1 LEPRDSTLRLND
13 VKIHY
18 GKAEAIKGIT
28 LQVAGGSITGL
39 IGANGAGKS
48 TTLKA
53 ISGLLPITSGEI
65 WFRDNRIDAM
75 PGHKI
80 VQLGIVQIP
89 ERRRLFPYM
98 NVIQNM
104 RIGAYLR
111 NDKIGIKKDMEKNF
125 ERFPRLQERQNQ
137 RAETLSGGE
146 QQMLA
151 IARSLMANP
160 KLLLLDEPSLGLA
173 PIIVDTLATVIKEI
187 NKEGIDMLLVEQN
200 AGLAFTLT
208 DVIYVLEVGSVTLRG
223 ITRELMNDRMV
234 LKAFLG
240 G

>member
-1 LEPRDSTLRLND
+1 LELKDSKLRLID
-13 VKIHY
+13 VKIYY

-28 LQVAGGSITGL
+28 LGVAEGSITGL

-48 TTLKA
+48 TILKA

-65 WFRDNRIDAM
+65 WFQNNRIDAV

-98 NVIQNM
+98 TVIQNM

-111 NDKIGIKKDMEKNF
+111 NDKIGVQEDVEKNF
-125 ERFPRLQERQNQ
+125 QRFPRLRERQNQ

-151 IARSLMANP
+151 IARALMANP

-173 PIIVDTLATVIKEI
+173 PIVVDTLATAIKEI
-187 NKEGIDMLLVEQN
+187 NKEGIDILLVEQN
-200 AGLAFTLT
+200 AGLAFNLA
-208 DVIYVLEVGSVTLRG
+208 DLLYVLEVGQIILVGKTHEIISDEKVR
-223 ITRELMNDRMV
+223 
-234 LKAFLG
+234 KAFLG